1 MQKPKKAVAR
11 GKKPAA
17 AKKMGRPPFVPT
29 IEHREKVEILIAGGQ
44 SEDDI
49 ARVIGIS
56 RMTLRAHF
64 ADELATGRAK
74 KRAEILM
81 AQYRTALAGNASAQE
96 KFLKKG
102 DLPAFQPQAEKPKVE
117 KLGKKEQ
124 ALRDANTP
132 NLGTTLGDLMAQR
145 LRPN

>member
-1 MQKPKKAVAR
+1 MQKPKKAVSRA
-11 GKKPAA
+11 KKPAA
-17 AKKMGRPPFVPT
+17 AKKMGRPAYVPT
-29 IEHREKVEILIAGGQ
+29 SDQREKVEILIAGGQ

-49 ARVIGIS
+49 ARVIGMS
-56 RMTLRAHF
+56 RMSLRAHF
-64 ADELATGRAK
+64 AGELATGRAK

-102 DLPAFQPQAEKPKVE
+102 DLPVFPSQPEKPKAE

-124 ALRDANTP
+124 ARQDANTP